1 MANEFEQD
9 GGVLFDDDIDG
20 DLAEFLGGDG
30 EDVESDIDNDQDT
43 PSEPDFDPKDF
54 DFEND
59 EDFDDSELESR
70 LDTSSSTDETDYVNK
85 DSNTVPSDTDLDNDM
100 LSDGAQTSGSELDA
114 ELKKYENMSD
124 EELDSVITKLQSE
137 IISGQAMEEPTD
149 EEDSGGQADD
159 KGTVIDKNYLIGDD
173 ESNSIV
179 ISKSDGFIAPNG
191 EIVVMEPSDDE
202 NNFELVYVDIENIS
216 VVQRIRNSTN
226 VEDLIK
232 SIKSTG
238 LLKPID
244 VAPMAADGIYVLLDG
259 YRRVLACARAGKC
272 RIPCVVNKKVSVPD
286 IPILE
291 AMYNHSKKYTIKE
304 IITYIEY
311 LEKEKGIMSASMIE
325 YLLQMN
331 SGDYTKL
338 KDILNDND
346 EDIVDKL
353 MSGVYTIDAA
363 FKKLEQRRK
372 KESAEEKELKRA
384 AKVYDEGEESEVEHI
399 SESGEMGDERE
410 ALTDSELKQLAVSAA
425 DIADVD
431 NDDLKELIDE
441 GNNISGFQP
450 HKQDPKYRER
460 LDPTLRKSVLSRDN
474 NTCQICEMIS
484 GMEFVEVLDVHHIQE
499 VYLGG
504 SDDINN
510 LITACT
516 VCHKLIHL
524 HGRGEL
530 YMRPLDE
537 LSESEQR
544 RFKRIIKLGN
554 KIRMDMKMKGMKVD
568 QLKKMDNTE
577 TIGRTKPGTGQTAG

>member
-70 LDTSSSTDETDYVNK
+70 LDTSSSTDETGYVDK
-85 DSNTVPSDTDLDNDM
+85 DSNTVPSDTDLGNDT

-149 EEDSGGQADD
+149 EGDSGGQADD

-173 ESNSIV
+173 EPNSIV

-259 YRRVLACARAGKC
+259 YRRVLACARAGKR

-399 SESGEMGDERE
+399 SESGEMGDESE

>member
-9 GGVLFDDDIDG
+9 SGVLFDDDIDG

-43 PSEPDFDPKDF
+43 SSEPDFDPKDF

-70 LDTSSSTDETDYVNK
+70 LDTSSSTDETGYVNK
-85 DSNTVPSDTDLDNDM
+85 DSNTVPSDTDLDNNM

-173 ESNSIV
+173 EPNSIV

-259 YRRVLACARAGKC
+259 YRRVLACARAGKR

-353 MSGVYTIDAA
+353 MSGAYTIDAA

-399 SESGEMGDERE
+399 SESGEMGDESE

>member
-43 PSEPDFDPKDF
+43 SSEPDFDPKDF

-70 LDTSSSTDETDYVNK
+70 LDTSSSTDETGYVNK
-85 DSNTVPSDTDLDNDM
+85 DSNTVPSDTDLDNNM

-173 ESNSIV
+173 EPNSIV

-259 YRRVLACARAGKC
+259 YRRVLACARAGKR

-353 MSGVYTIDAA
+353 MSGAYTIDAA

-399 SESGEMGDERE
+399 SESGEMGDESE

>member
-30 EDVESDIDNDQDT
+30 EDVESNIDNDQDT
-43 PSEPDFDPKDF
+43 SSEPDFDPKDF

-70 LDTSSSTDETDYVNK
+70 LDTSSSTDETGYVNK
-85 DSNTVPSDTDLDNDM
+85 DSNIVPSDTDLDSDTP
-100 LSDGAQTSGSELDA
+100 SDGAQTSGSELDA

-173 ESNSIV
+173 EPNSIV

-259 YRRVLACARAGKC
+259 YRRVLACARAGKR